1 MSKPNTLFYYEELL
15 KIGEDI
21 LGIWQDLG
29 FIKRGKVCGSVRR
42 MIGNPKDLELVIEPA
57 YDQIAGIKRGH
68 QFGIFRDNEIADGKP
83 INLFEYNLQHALD
96 QTNLQM
102 GNLNGSRQKKFL
114 FTFDNDRILQI
125 DCFLVLDP
133 ASWGMKVFIRTG
145 PGEGFNK
152 PFMTW
157 LKDIRMHVS
166 ANRLHSHPKFKDSK
180 TNEGRCPQT
189 NCPLIIPTP
198 TEEDVF
204 KAVGLGYIPPAA
216 RCADSLALAIL
227 AREQR
232 LAREV
237 KDRRLERQSS
247 QGKNDNDK
255 RWP

>member
-1 MSKPNTLFYYEELL
+1 MPKTNIIFYYEELL

-29 FIKRGKVCGSVRR
+29 FIKRGMVCGSVRR
-42 MIGNPKDLELVIEPA
+42 MVGNPGDLEFVIEPNF
-57 YDQIAGIKRGH
+57 QPVTGTKQG
-68 QFGIFRDNEIADGKP
+68 QLGIFSDNEIAEGEP
-83 INLFEYNLQHALD
+83 VNLFEHNLQHALD

-102 GNLNGSRQKKFL
+102 GNLNGPRQKKFL
-114 FTFDNDRILQI
+114 FTFDDERILQI

-157 LKDIRMHVS
+157 LRDIRMHVS

-198 TEEDVF
+198 TEQAVF
-204 KAVGLGYIPPAA
+204 DAVNLEYIPPPG
-216 RCADSLALAIL
+216 RCADSLALAITKRKQRF
-227 AREQR
+227 AREAEQR
-232 LAREV
+232 
-237 KDRRLERQSS
+237 RQEA
-247 QGKNDNDK
+247 QFEQNLNDEEK
-255 RWP
+255 RWV